1 MESGGIIIMTD
12 KEMLDE
18 LLKII
23 HVCLPETETE
33 SVTPE
38 TVINRDLG
46 ADSMSFVMLMTKIEA
61 RFNVRIPDEK
71 WKNLST
77 VQDVIDAIREAQ
89 KDAANA

>member
-1 MESGGIIIMTD
+1 MTD
-12 KEMLDE
+12 QEMMDE

-23 HVCLPETETE
+23 HIVLPETETE

-46 ADSMSFVMLMTKIEA
+46 ADSMSFVMLMTKIEG
-61 RFNVRIPDEK
+61 RFNIRIPEDT

-77 VQDVIDAIREAQ
+77 VQDVIDAIRKAQ
-89 KDAANA
+89 EGAANA

>member
-1 MESGGIIIMTD
+1 MTD
-12 KEMLDE
+12 QEMLEE

-23 HVCLPETETE
+23 HICLPETETE
-33 SVTPE
+33 VITMD

-61 RFNVRIPDEK
+61 RFNVRIPENT

-77 VQDVIDAIREAQ
+77 VRDVIEAVRKAQ
-89 KDAANA
+89 KETANA

>member
-1 MESGGIIIMTD
+1 MTD
-12 KEMLDE
+12 QERMDE

-23 HVCLPETETE
+23 HICLPETETE

-61 RFNVRIPDEK
+61 RFNIRVPEDT
-71 WKNLST
+71 WQNLAT
-77 VQDVIDAIREAQ
+77 VQDVMDAIRKAQ
-89 KDAANA
+89 KEAANA

>member
-1 MESGGIIIMTD
+1 MTD
-12 KEMLDE
+12 QEMLEE

-23 HVCLPETETE
+23 HICLPETETE
-33 SVTPE
+33 AITMD

-61 RFNVRIPDEK
+61 RFNVRVPEST

-77 VQDVIDAIREAQ
+77 VQDVIDAVKKAQ
-89 KDAANA
+89 KETANA

>member
-1 MESGGIIIMTD
+1 MTD
-12 KEMLDE
+12 QEMMDE

-23 HVCLPETETE
+23 HIVLPETETE

-46 ADSMSFVMLMTKIEA
+46 ADSMSFVMLMTKIEG
-61 RFNVRIPDEK
+61 RFNIRIPEDT

-77 VQDVIDAIREAQ
+77 VQDVIDAIHKAQ
-89 KDAANA
+89 EGAANA